1 MSEQN
6 ELQNPGMPVEQ
17 PVKAAGKNSQGFLD
31 KYLLPVSILVAGVLV
46 AGASLYNTKVM
57 LQNSDGGT
65 TKGSGIIAQQL
76 APSAG
81 TQGTAPTAP
90 SVAAPDDSKPVQV
103 PDRADQPVIGKKDA
117 KVTIVEFSDFQ
128 CPFCERFYKESYGQ
142 IKTKYVDT
150 GKAKIIFRHFPLSF
164 HQNAQ
169 KSAEAA
175 ECANRQGKFLEYH
188 DLLFNNSQSDGTGLN
203 LPDLK
208 KYADQLGLNKG
219 TLGFGKNKFNDC
231 LDKSE
236 AADVVNK
243 DIAEGTAAGVSGTPS
258 FFINGKKVVGA
269 QPYSVFEAAIEAAL
283 K

>member
-6 ELQNPGMPVEQ
+6 EFQNPTTLSEQ
-17 PVKAAGKNSQGFLD
+17 PASLGPKSAPAFMD

-57 LQNSDGGT
+57 LQNWDTGA
-65 TKGSGIIAQQL
+65 TKGSSQTAQQL

-90 SVAAPDDSKPVQV
+90 TVAPDDSKPVQV

-128 CPFCERFYKESYGQ
+128 CPFCGRFYKESYGQ
-142 IKTKYVDT
+142 IKSKYVDT

-219 TLGFGKNKFNDC
+219 TLGFGKNRFNDC
-231 LDKSE
+231 LDKGE
-236 AADVVNK
+236 AADVVSK
-243 DIAEGTAAGVSGTPS
+243 DTAEGTASGVTGTPS

-269 QPYSVFEAAIEAAL
+269 QPYSVFETAIEAAL

>member
-6 ELQNPGMPVEQ
+6 EFQNPISASEQ
-17 PVKAAGKNSQGFLD
+17 PAGPDRKRPSLFLD
-31 KYLLPVSILVAGVLV
+31 KYFLPVSILVAGLLV
-46 AGASLYNTKVM
+46 AGASMYNTKVA
-57 LQNSDGGT
+57 LENSSAGSIKSGGV
-65 TKGSGIIAQQL
+65 IAQQQ
-76 APSAG
+76 APAG
-81 TQGTAPTAP
+81 GNQGTAPTAP
-90 SVAAPDDSKPVQV
+90 TLAPDDSKPVQV

-117 KVTIVEFSDFQ
+117 KVRIVEFADFQ
-128 CPFCERFYKESYGQ
+128 CPFCERFYKESYAQ
-142 IKTKYVDT
+142 IKSKYVDT

-219 TLGFGKNKFNDC
+219 TLGFGKNRFNDC
-231 LDKSE
+231 LDKGE
-236 AADVVNK
+236 AVDVVNK
-243 DIAEGTAAGVSGTPS
+243 DIAEGTASGVAGTPS

-269 QPYSVFEAAIEAAL
+269 QPYSVFETAIEAAL